1 MEPFKGELIAILY
14 LTLAVVIIWGVFA
27 FWEVTKFVLGLL
39 FVLFFIFGIWGDMSV
54 RDNDADEGSDY

>member
-1 MEPFKGELIAILY
+1 MEPFKGEFIACVY
-14 LTLAVVIIWGVFA
+14 FFLAGVIIWGVFE